1 MAGDVSRSSRV
12 SEPQA
17 KPIRPLYFVASYP
30 RSGSN
35 WVRSAIFLMIALA
48 QPNPPKRID
57 MRNIDNII
65 PLDSQG
71 RFYKEVTGKDAL
83 ALGEEEVAEARPKVH
98 QLLARW
104 NKGFPV
110 VKTHA
115 IRGTFHGH
123 PTFNTKVSVG
133 GTYVVRNPLE
143 VAAALV
149 DATGLQPVRVIE
161 AMMTKDRR
169 VRANPHL
176 VSEPQGSWSQNVA
189 SWTAQ
194 RQPEVHVIRF
204 EDLRKNSSKE
214 LKALAS
220 HMKIPV
226 PEKGIATAVGLL
238 AETHKARGL
247 EAGLRDYRETL
258 KPVHARAIIEAHGV
272 QMDAHGYLTDTV
284 LQYADIDRRAALI
297 LAQRHAPRIAN

>member
-1 MAGDVSRSSRV
+1 MSDQ
-12 SEPQA
+12 PA

-65 PLDSQG
+65 PLDSHG
-71 RFYKEVTGKDAL
+71 RFYAEVTGKDAA
-83 ALGEEEVAEARPKVH
+83 ALGEEEVAEARPEVH
-98 QLLARW
+98 RLLAREH
-104 NKGFPV
+104 KGLPV
-110 VKTHA
+110 VRTHA

-123 PTFNTKVSVG
+123 PTFNTKVSMG
-133 GTYVVRNPLE
+133 GTYVVRSPLE

-149 DATGLQPVRVIE
+149 EATGLQPMRIIE

-169 VRANPHL
+169 VKANAHL

-189 SWTAQ
+189 SWTGV
-194 RQPEVHVIRF
+194 RQPAVNVIRL
-204 EDLRKNSSKE
+204 EDLRANSAKE
-214 LKALAS
+214 LKALAA

-226 PEKGIATAVGLL
+226 NEKGIATAIGLM
-238 AETHKARGL
+238 AETHKARGRG
-247 EAGLRDYRETL
+247 AGTRDYRETL
-258 KPVHARAIIEAHGV
+258 KPIHARAIIEAHGV
-272 QMDAHGYLTDTV
+272 QMDAHGYLTDKV
-284 LQYADIDRRAALI
+284 LQYADIDRAAAMV
-297 LAQRHAPRIAN
+297 LAQKYAPRVAN

>member
-1 MAGDVSRSSRV
+1 
-12 SEPQA
+12 
-17 KPIRPLYFVASYP
+17 
-30 RSGSN
+30 
-35 WVRSAIFLMIALA
+35 
-48 QPNPPKRID
+48 
-57 MRNIDNII
+57 
-65 PLDSQG
+65 
-71 RFYKEVTGKDAL
+71 
-83 ALGEEEVAEARPKVH
+83 VH
-98 QLLARW
+98 QLLASW

>member
-1 MAGDVSRSSRV
+1 M

-35 WVRSAIFLMIALA
+35 WVRSAIFLMIAMA

-71 RFYKEVTGKDAL
+71 RFYKEVTGKDAG
-83 ALGEEEVAEARPKVH
+83 ALGEEEVAEARPLVH
-98 QLLARW
+98 QFLASQH
-104 NKGFPV
+104 KGFPV

-133 GTYVVRNPLE
+133 GTYVVRNPLD

-149 DATGLQPVRVIE
+149 EATGLQPVRVIE

-169 VRANPHL
+169 VKANPHL

-194 RQPEVHVIRF
+194 RQPAVHVIRF
-204 EDLRKNSSKE
+204 EDLRADPAKQ
-214 LKALAS
+214 LKRLAA

-226 PEKGIATAVGLL
+226 SDKGLATAVGLL
-238 AETHKARGL
+238 AETHKARGR
-247 EAGLRDYRETL
+247 EAGARDYRETL
-258 KPVHARAIIEAHGV
+258 KPLHARAIIEAHGV
-272 QMDAHGYLTDTV
+272 QMDAHGYLTDKV
-284 LQYADIDRRAALI
+284 LQYADIDRRAALV
-297 LAQRHAPRIAN
+297 LAQRHAPKIAN